1 MMNKSLATLP
11 ALAIAATIA
20 VLAITSPPPADAC
33 GGFFCTN
40 VPVDQNAERI
50 IFTQNRDATIS
61 AYVQIEYTGAAPDFS
76 WILPLPHA
84 IDAEAIEVPEDA
96 MDAFQELEIA
106 TDPVFIPPT
115 TPECVPEL
123 SDHWSLSSTSDAVD
137 VFASGEVGPY
147 GFDVVG
153 SDEPEALV
161 AWLRDNGY
169 QVTDDMTPIIN
180 LYVEEEFAFLAMK
193 LRPSQGVQDIEPVK
207 VTYRSERPMIPLR
220 LTAVAANPNM
230 AVMVWIFA
238 DRQATPINYASMTI
252 ANDELIFFGRG
263 ASNNYR
269 QLMSDKADQYG
280 GQAFITEYAAPSREL
295 TVVNPLLQH
304 LRDRYPYVTRL
315 NTVISPEEMT
325 VDPVFDYDPQ
335 LKDVSNIHDLRGMTG
350 LFECERAAPDK
361 IQTSSEVAPDEAATA
376 PPKVT
381 SDHAIPTQ
389 EHSDR
394 AIPTSKPSHTVQ
406 PVSIQ
411 SSRSSMLVG
420 ISIGASAT
428 ITVAGLIYA
437 GVRLGRRSRT

>member
-1 MMNKSLATLP
+1 MSW
-11 ALAIAATIA
+11 
-20 VLAITSPPPADAC
+20 
-33 GGFFCTN
+33 
-40 VPVDQNAERI
+40 VPMSR
-50 IFTQNRDATIS
+50 RL
-61 AYVQIEYTGAAPDFS
+61 
-76 WILPLPHA
+76 W
-84 IDAEAIEVPEDA
+84 
-96 MDAFQELEIA
+96 
-106 TDPVFIPPT
+106 
-115 TPECVPEL
+115 
-123 SDHWSLSSTSDAVD
+123 
-137 VFASGEVGPY
+137 
-147 GFDVVG
+147 
-153 SDEPEALV
+153 
-161 AWLRDNGY
+161 DNGY
-169 QVTDDMTPIIN
+169 QVSDDMTHIIN

-193 LRPSQGVQDIEPVK
+193 LRPGQGVQDIEPVK

-220 LTAVAANPNM
+220 LTAVAANPDM

-238 DRQATPINYASMTI
+238 DRQATPVNYASVTI
-252 ANDELIFFGRG
+252 ANDELIFFGQG

-295 TVVNPLLQH
+295 AVVNPLLQH

-350 LFECERAAPDK
+350 LFECERAALDD
-361 IQTSSEVAPDEAATA
+361 IQTGREVAPDEAATA

-389 EHSDR
+389 EHSDS

-428 ITVAGLIYA
+428 LTVAGLVYA